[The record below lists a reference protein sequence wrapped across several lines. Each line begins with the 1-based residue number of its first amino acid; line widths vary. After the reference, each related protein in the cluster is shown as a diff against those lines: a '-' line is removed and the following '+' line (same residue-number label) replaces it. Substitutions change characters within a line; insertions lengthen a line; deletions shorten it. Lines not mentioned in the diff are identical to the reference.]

1 MTALTEHDRKF
12 LRGVH
17 FAVVS
22 TIKSDGTPHQTPM
35 WYELRENGSG
45 VELLLNTPR
54 GSLKHKHL
62 QRDSRISIC
71 VADGYSYVTL
81 SGTAEL
87 SSDDAQS
94 KADYARL
101 GKRYRGTFLRMLPKM
116 IPMMLSGKARDMRP
130 LEDRVSIHVKVDR
143 ISHNSMG

>member
-1 MTALTEHDRKF
+1 MTELSESDRKF
-12 LRGVH
+12 LSGVH

-35 WYELRENGSG
+35 WYELRENGRG

-62 QRDSRISIC
+62 QRNPRISVC
-71 VADGYSYVTL
+71 VVDGYMYVTL

-87 SSDDAQS
+87 IEDAEQS
-94 KADYARL
+94 KADYAHL
-101 GKRYRGTFLRMLPKM
+101 GKRYRFTFLKMLPRM
-116 IPMMLSGKARDMRP
+116 IPMLLKGGGRDRRP
-130 LEDRVSIHVKVDR
+130 SDDRVSIRMTVDR
-143 ISHNSMG
+143 VITAMQ